1 MNGSARNQ
9 QDQQERQGGKKK
21 RIALAIALVVLL
33 ALGGC
38 AAWKAGQPQA
48 IDEVTGGWFYD
59 QSAADIQEAIDH
71 EVEDGYFNMSI
82 NTSVPVATDGT
93 ALIGIKNIDTNRYDC
108 IVTIT
113 LEDGTEVYKSGG
125 IAPGTELRSVTLN
138 QELQSGEYEGTALFE
153 IFERDEAH
161 TKAGQVASKVTF
173 YVQ

>member
-1 MNGSARNQ
+1 MNGSAQNQ
-9 QDQQERQGGKKK
+9 QDQQGGKKK
-21 RIALAIALVVLL
+21 RIAIAIALIALL

-38 AAWKAGQPQA
+38 AAYKVSQPQD

-93 ALIGIKNIDTNRYDC
+93 ALIDIQNIDTNTYDC

-113 LEDGTEVYKSGG
+113 LDDGTEVYKSGG
-125 IAPGTELRSVTLN
+125 LAPGTELRTIVLN
-138 QELQSGEYEGTALFE
+138 QELEPGEYEGTALFE

-173 YVQ
+173 YAQ